1 MIKINPK
8 IKRLNEFLL
17 MKLTLRN
24 DYYQIYRISKF
35 PSKNLN
41 DSTCKDTPFLS
52 IVQTFFQ
59 IVAIIFENMS
69 KCATYVQETYFY
81 FLKKE
86 KKKATITFQRRK
98 LSKRE
103 TALNFFLFHS
113 SSKSTGD
120 EKKNEH
126 DDANFLNRHVTT
138 VRSTKIIIK
147 VYTSRMKVWR
157 NRTVVKVKLV
167 R

>member
-1 MIKINPK
+1 MQGYAIPFHRPNVFPNRCNYLRKHVEMCNICARN
-8 IKRLNEFLL
+8 IFLFSQKR
-17 MKLTLRN
+17 
-24 DYYQIYRISKF
+24 
-35 PSKNLN
+35 
-41 DSTCKDTPFLS
+41 
-52 IVQTFFQ
+52 
-59 IVAIIFENMS
+59 
-69 KCATYVQETYFY
+69 
-81 FLKKE
+81 

-113 SSKSTGD
+113 SSRSTGD

-126 DDANFLNRHVTT
+126 DDANFLNRHVIT

>member
-1 MIKINPK
+1 MQGYAIP
-8 IKRLNEFLL
+8 
-17 MKLTLRN
+17 
-24 DYYQIYRISKF
+24 F
-35 PSKNLN
+35 PSSKRFSKSLQL
-41 DSTCKDTPFLS
+41 SSKTCRNVQHMCKKHIS
-52 IVQTFFQ
+52 IF
-59 IVAIIFENMS
+59 S
-69 KCATYVQETYFY
+69 K
-81 FLKKE
+81 KK

>member
-1 MIKINPK
+1 MIITRYIELVN
-8 IKRLNEFLL
+8 FLR
-17 MKLTLRN
+17 KTLTIPRA
-24 DYYQIYRISKF
+24 RIRHSF
-35 PSKNLN
+35 PSSKRFSKSLQ
-41 DSTCKDTPFLS
+41 LS
-52 IVQTFFQ
+52 
-59 IVAIIFENMS
+59 S

-113 SSKSTGD
+113 SSRSTGD